1 MGFVYSPRSNVK
13 IKVMLKNFKNGYAVA
28 QGSNKAK
35 NEKNDWVVR
44 AVANACEV
52 SYDEAHKFVGETFD
66 RKKGQG
72 TLLFSFIMKQI
83 KTIKFNG
90 PAQLSL
96 FDNNDGKTVNVKHVG
111 DMPKAGGKLFNPK
124 YKHKKV
130 AYTVKEFARKFNKG
144 NYILAVNKHAL
155 AVCDGVIV
163 DNNNYQTDG
172 YRRVVESA
180 FRIS

>member
-1 MGFVYSPRSNVK
+1 
-13 IKVMLKNFKNGYAVA
+13 MLKNFKNGYAVA
-28 QGSNKAK
+28 QGSNVAK
-35 NEKNDWVVR
+35 GEKNDCVVR
-44 AVANACEV
+44 AVANACGV
-52 SYDEAHKFVGETFD
+52 DYNEAHKFVGETFD
-66 RKKGQG
+66 RKKGKG

-130 AYTVKEFARKFNKG
+130 AYTVKEFARRFNKG

-155 AVCDGVIV
+155 AVWDGVIV